1 MKIERCNMMNCRI
14 HASLRGKEHT
24 RHSVLQVVLESK
36 RLLKVK
42 LKGLL
47 EEDVL
52 AGLKLRS
59 KEKSSD
65 DENKKPTS
73 EYFDKKLSCFNVI
86 NQANISMN

>member
-1 MKIERCNMMNCRI
+1 
-14 HASLRGKEHT
+14 
-24 RHSVLQVVLESK
+24 
-36 RLLKVK
+36 
-42 LKGLL
+42 
-47 EEDVL
+47 VL

-73 EYFDKKLSCFNVI
+73 EYFDEKLSCFNVI

>member
-1 MKIERCNMMNCRI
+1 
-14 HASLRGKEHT
+14 
-24 RHSVLQVVLESK
+24 
-36 RLLKVK
+36 
-42 LKGLL
+42 
-47 EEDVL
+47 VL